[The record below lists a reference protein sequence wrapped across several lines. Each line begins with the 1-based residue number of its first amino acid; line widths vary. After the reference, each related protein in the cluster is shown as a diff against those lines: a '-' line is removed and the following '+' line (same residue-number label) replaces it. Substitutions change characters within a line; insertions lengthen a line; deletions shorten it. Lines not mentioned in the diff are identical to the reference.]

1 MMEYINN
8 YSVVVLL
15 SKEDCSMI
23 CKNDKVDETIQYIVT
38 KYNINDEYVE
48 DIYSTSLEE
57 YLIGGWFENIETFAE
72 GMIFN
77 KRVELWNEE
86 VIGIF
91 VDCINEYLPESD
103 IEKMIKENK
112 TDIYE
117 TIYKLIY
124 ECGKSLL
131 IDELQSMID
140 NLK

>member
-8 YSVVVLL
+8 YSVVVL
-15 SKEDCSMI
+15 SEEDCSMI
-23 CKNDKVDETIQYIVT
+23 CKNDKVDETIQYIVD
-38 KYNINDEYVE
+38 KYNVSEE
-48 DIYSTSLEE
+48 DKECIYSTSLEE
-57 YLIGGWFENIETFAE
+57 YLTGGWFEGIEPFAE

-77 KRVELWNEE
+77 ERVELWNEQ

-117 TIYKLIY
+117 TIYKLID
-124 ECGKSLL
+124 ECGKALL

>member
-8 YSVVVLL
+8 YRVVVL
-15 SKEDCSMI
+15 SEEDCSMI

-38 KYNINDEYVE
+38 KYNVNDEDVE
-48 DIYSTSLEE
+48 YIYSTSLEE
-57 YLIGGWFENIETFAE
+57 YLTGGWFENIETFAE

-77 KRVELWNEE
+77 ERVELWNEQ

-91 VDCINEYLPESD
+91 VDCIDEYLPESD

-117 TIYKLIY
+117 TIYKLID
-124 ECGKSLL
+124 ECGNSLL